1 MAQLQMVCTLRTG
14 TQERWRRL
22 SQEVAGSRRA
32 QFEASCRQAGI
43 TQVQVWLVQLAHSE
57 LLLVK
62 MNMQEP
68 QQTLKA
74 LATSK
79 RPFER
84 WLREQLQV
92 LLGWSVQEVLPVPQ
106 GDLLLAWVDSVSSY
120 AIGCP
125 VEGESITRKEKED
138 VTDYEPTATR
148 GE

>member
-43 TQVQVWLVQLAHSE
+43 TQLQVWLVQLHHGE
-57 LLLVK
+57 LLLVTVDT
-62 MNMQEP
+62 QEP

-74 LATSK
+74 LATSEH
-79 RPFER
+79 PFEH

-92 LLGWSVQEVLPVPQ
+92 LLGWDVQEVLPVPQ
-106 GDLLLAWVDSVSSY
+106 GDLLLAWSS
-120 AIGCP
+120 
-125 VEGESITRKEKED
+125 
-138 VTDYEPTATR
+138 
-148 GE
+148 

>member
-1 MAQLQMVCTLRTG
+1 MTQLQMVYTLRTG

-43 TQVQVWLVQLAHSE
+43 TQVQVRLVQLPHSE

-68 QQTLKA
+68 QQTFEA
-74 LATSK
+74 LATSE

-92 LLGWSVQEVLPVPQ
+92 LLGWNVQELLPVRQ
-106 GDLLLAWVDSVSSY
+106 EDLLLAWNCQD
-120 AIGCP
+120 AFL
-125 VEGESITRKEKED
+125 R
-138 VTDYEPTATR
+138 
-148 GE
+148 